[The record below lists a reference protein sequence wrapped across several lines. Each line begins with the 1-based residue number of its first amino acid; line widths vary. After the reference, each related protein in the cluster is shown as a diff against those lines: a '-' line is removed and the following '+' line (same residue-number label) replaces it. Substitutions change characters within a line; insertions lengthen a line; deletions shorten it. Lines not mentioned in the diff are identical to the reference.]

1 MPHFNDESLLDS
13 YDQRPSTSNVSLS
26 DSYSEDRPSD
36 GSWSVSE
43 FLKQTDSFFK
53 TLGPFVIYGEISEIK
68 NYNHIYF
75 KLKDSTDGATL
86 DCVMWQSYSHRL
98 NFDPKSGDKVELS
111 GNISLFTKNGQF
123 KFIAHSMRKL
133 GIGSI
138 MEKLNELK
146 RKLDSQGYFSRQK
159 KTIPQFVNTVGIVTS
174 ADGRAVGDII
184 KTIEHRNPLINII
197 IYPSLVQ
204 GANAPQSLISALNLA
219 IEHNKCD
226 VIIIGRGGG
235 SFEDLLAFFDE
246 ELVKAVADCPI
257 PIISA
262 VGHEADYAFTDFA
275 ADMRAATPTR
285 AAEFVSSVLKSDLYY
300 AVEQYVK
307 RLTDAI
313 YRIYDY
319 ESMNL
324 DHLCSRLKNSSP
336 ELYVE
341 NISKQVD
348 LLVNRM
354 EGSCLDRLTDYERRL
369 NTLKNRI
376 SVFEPLFYIEQE
388 VSKVKNC
395 MFRLNS
401 ALDRDLTLVSDRL
414 NYENRLF
421 SLNNLID
428 KRLGALNDRLKSLV
442 NRANQSNTDDN
453 LNNLNQNFIRT
464 ITKLS
469 SLNPLYILN
478 RGYSITFDE
487 NEHVVNTASLKKGDV
502 ITTMLCDGRVKSEV
516 IDIQKKEKDSQ

>member
-1 MPHFNDESLLDS
+1 MSQNFDESLLDS
-13 YDQRPSTSNVSLS
+13 DEQRASAKNISLS
-26 DSYSEDRPSD
+26 DSSMEGRPSD

-43 FLKQTDSFFK
+43 FLHQTDSFFK

-75 KLKDSTDGATL
+75 KLKDSKDGATL
-86 DCVMWQSYSHRL
+86 DCVMWQSYVHKL
-98 NFDPKSGDKVELS
+98 NFQPKAGDKVELN

-123 KFIAHSMRKL
+123 KFIANSMRKL
-133 GIGSI
+133 GLGSI
-138 MEKLNELK
+138 MEQLNELK
-146 RKLDSQGYFSRQK
+146 RKLEARGYFSGEK
-159 KTIPQFVNTVGIVTS
+159 KPIPQFVNTVGIVTS

-184 KTIEHRNPLINII
+184 RTIEHRNPLINII
-197 IYPSLVQ
+197 VYPSLVQ
-204 GANAPQSLISALNLA
+204 GSNAPQSLISALNLA

-246 ELVKAVADCPI
+246 ELVKAVAQCPI

-275 ADMRAATPTR
+275 ADLRAATPTR
-285 AAEFVSSVLKSDLYY
+285 AAEFVSSVLRSDLYIY
-300 AVEQYVK
+300 VEQYTK
-307 RLTDAI
+307 KLTDAI

-319 ESMNL
+319 ECMNFE
-324 DHLCSRLKNSSP
+324 HLCSRLKNSSP

-348 LLVNRM
+348 LLLNRM
-354 EGSCLDRLTDYERRL
+354 DSASLERIAEFDRRL
-369 NTLKNRI
+369 NDLKTRI
-376 SVFEPLFYIEQE
+376 SVFEPSFYIEQE

-395 MFRLNS
+395 VIRLNS
-401 ALDRDLTLVSDRL
+401 ALDHSFSNVSERL
-414 NYENRLF
+414 NYKHRIL

-428 KRLGALNDRLKSLV
+428 SKINLLKDKLKTLINDA
-442 NRANQSNTDDN
+442 NRANTDDR
-453 LNNLNQNFIRT
+453 LNSLNQSYIKT

-487 NEHVVNTASLKKGDV
+487 QEHSISIDSVKKGDV
-502 ITTMLCDGRVKSEV
+502 ITTLLSDGKVRSEI
-516 IDIQKKEKDSQ
+516 IDIIQKDKDSV

>member
-1 MPHFNDESLLDS
+1 MPQFYDESLLDS
-13 YDQRPSTSNVSLS
+13 EEQRTSEQNISLS
-26 DSYSEDRPSD
+26 ASSMEGRPSD

-43 FLKQTDSFFK
+43 FLHQTDSFFK

-75 KLKDSTDGATL
+75 KLKDSSDGSTL
-86 DCVMWQSYSHRL
+86 DCVMWQSYSQRL
-98 NFDPKSGDKVELS
+98 NFVPKSGDKVELN

-138 MEKLNELK
+138 MERLNELK
-146 RKLDSQGYFSRQK
+146 RKLEAQGYFSREK
-159 KTIPQFVNTVGIVTS
+159 RPIPKFVNTVGIVTS

-246 ELVKAVADCPI
+246 DLVKAVADCPI

-275 ADMRAATPTR
+275 ADRRAATPTR
-285 AAEFVSSVLKSDLYY
+285 AAEFVSSVLLSDLYY
-300 AVEQYVK
+300 SVEQYVK
-307 RLTDAI
+307 KLTDAI
-313 YRIYDY
+313 YRIYDF

-324 DHLCSRLKNSSP
+324 EHLCSRLKNSSP

-341 NISKQVD
+341 NISKQVE
-348 LLVNRM
+348 LLLNRM
-354 EGSCLDRLTDYERRL
+354 DSACSDRISEYEHKL
-369 NTLKNRI
+369 NAIKDRI
-376 SVFEPLFYIEQE
+376 SVFEPSFYIEQE
-388 VSKVKNC
+388 ASKVKNC
-395 MFRLNS
+395 MVRLNS
-401 ALDRDLTLVSDRL
+401 ALDREFSNVRDRL
-414 NYENRLF
+414 NYEHRILSFNSLIEKKF
-421 SLNNLID
+421 SS
-428 KRLGALNDRLKSLV
+428 LNDRLKSLV
-442 NRANQSNTDDN
+442 NKANQSNTDAR
-453 LNNLNQNFIRT
+453 LNNLSQNYIRT
-464 ITKLS
+464 VTKLT

-478 RGYSITFDE
+478 QGYSITFDE
-487 NEHVVNTASLKKGDV
+487 NNHVVNTSSLKKGDL

-516 IDIQKKEKDSQ
+516 IEIQKKDKDSQ

>member
-1 MPHFNDESLLDS
+1 MPQFYDESLLDS
-13 YDQRPSTSNVSLS
+13 EDQRTSEHNISLS
-26 DSYSEDRPSD
+26 ASSMEGRPSD

-43 FLKQTDSFFK
+43 FLHQTDSFFK

-75 KLKDSTDGATL
+75 KLKDSSDGSTL
-86 DCVMWQSYSHRL
+86 DCVMWQSYSQRL
-98 NFDPKSGDKVELS
+98 NFVPKSGDKVELN

-133 GIGSI
+133 GIGLI
-138 MEKLNELK
+138 MERLNELK
-146 RKLDSQGYFSRQK
+146 RKLDAQGYFSREK
-159 KTIPQFVNTVGIVTS
+159 KQIPQFVNTVGIVTS

-246 ELVKAVADCPI
+246 DLVKAVAECPI

-285 AAEFVSSVLKSDLYY
+285 AAEFVSSVLRSDLYY
-300 AVEQYVK
+300 SVEQYVK
-307 RLTDAI
+307 KLTDAI

-324 DHLCSRLKNSSP
+324 DHLCLRLKNSSP
-336 ELYVE
+336 GMYVE

-354 EGSCLDRLTDYERRL
+354 DRASSDLVTDFERRL
-369 NTLKNRI
+369 NSLKGRI
-376 SVFEPLFYIEQE
+376 SVFEPSYYIEQE
-388 VSKVKNC
+388 SSKVKNC
-395 MFRLNS
+395 LVRMNS
-401 ALDRDLTLVSDRL
+401 ALDREFSQARDRLNFDHRVLSLNSLIDKIVSTLSDRL
-414 NYENRLF
+414 N
-421 SLNNLID
+421 
-428 KRLGALNDRLKSLV
+428 SLV
-442 NRANQSNTDDN
+442 NKVIQSDTDERLNT
-453 LNNLNQNFIRT
+453 LNQTYIRT
-464 ITKLS
+464 VTKLT

-478 RGYSITFDE
+478 RGYSVTFDE
-487 NEHVVNTASLKKGDV
+487 NNHVVNTDSLKKGDV

-516 IDIQKKEKDSQ
+516 IEIQKNDKDS